1 MVQVG
6 VMVGVRLWVGVAAN
20 VCKVRVTVK
29 VVLGVTGVVAEGVA
43 VMRALKPLPTCRIA
57 KPRQ

>member
-6 VMVGVRLWVGVAAN
+6 VIVGVRLMVGVATN
-20 VCKVRVTVK
+20 VCKVRVSVK
-29 VVLGVTGVVAEGVA
+29 VLLGVTGVVAVGVA
-43 VMRALKPLPTCRIA
+43 VILALKPLPTCRIA